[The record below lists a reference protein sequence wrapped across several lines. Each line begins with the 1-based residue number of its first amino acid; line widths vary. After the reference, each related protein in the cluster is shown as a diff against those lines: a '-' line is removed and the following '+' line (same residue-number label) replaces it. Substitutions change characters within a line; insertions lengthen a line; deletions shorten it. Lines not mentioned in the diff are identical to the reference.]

1 MVTASLSL
9 LIGGIGIAFFLAPV
23 YNWAM
28 PIRTDRYYTSY
39 TGETIEPTQDAPYRL
54 IINADNPRMG
64 GRTIYIPDWISDSV
78 ETTDYSSYG
87 YCLDLTYH
95 LGMKPD
101 GTFPI
106 VPGVYTQRKPRISRI
121 GLWTPTTRGSVVW
134 GDTKALAIEVLRGSN
149 WETVGVSDNAL
160 KYADNML
167 LEWTFNGEYDDVV
180 IDGANTSADNGLLG
194 AFSDSNGRSIIRI
207 RLCNPVN
214 HSFLPYNSFRLS
226 CASREQNDSYS
237 GVFTME
243 NMSQER
249 STPLI
254 PRGFI
259 QVSGQ
264 LSPDDG
270 QYGEIDHLST
280 PKLTSKQ
287 LEKLFALLNDDTEIE
302 ETVTIST
309 ELPST

>member
-1 MVTASLSL
+1 
-9 LIGGIGIAFFLAPV
+9 
-23 YNWAM
+23 M

-39 TGETIEPTQDAPYRL
+39 TGEEDIDPTADAPYRL

-78 ETTDYSSYG
+78 ETANYSSYG

-106 VPGVYTQRKPRISRI
+106 VPGVYTQRRPRISRI

-149 WETVGVSDNAL
+149 WEKVGESDNAL
-160 KYADNML
+160 EYADNML
-167 LEWTFNGEYDDVV
+167 MEWTFHGKYDDAV
-180 IDGANTSADNGLLG
+180 IDGANTNADNGLLG

-226 CASREQNDSYS
+226 CASREQNDAYS

-243 NMSQER
+243 NMNQER
-249 STPLI
+249 SVPWI

-264 LSPDDG
+264 LEPAGELDESDRFSSP
-270 QYGEIDHLST
+270 HLT
-280 PKLTSKQ
+280 YNQ
-287 LEKLFALLNDDTEIE
+287 LDKLFRFLEDETIVE
-302 ETVTIST
+302 ETLVLAT
-309 ELPST
+309 EPST